1 MSCGSVAYFC
11 RALGAAVVMIGMA
24 LSPASAV
31 AQNDIVLRVLAYNIR
46 HGAGID
52 DSVDLRRAAAVINR
66 LRPDLVA
73 LQEIDSATTRTAGI
87 DQAQRLG
94 TLTNMN
100 AVFGGFM
107 EYREGQYGM
116 ALLSRYPIVEFT
128 NHRLPDGLEPRTALA
143 IAVQPPD
150 FLGSIVMVGIHLYAT
165 EAERL
170 AQAER
175 LIDIFADDPRPVV
188 LVGDFNS
195 QPESP
200 VIDLLSRRW
209 SIPPKSGN
217 RLTFPSDQPAREI
230 DYVMLRPAARFEVL
244 EYRVIDEPV
253 ASDHRPVLLVVR
265 LLEQRQ

>member
-1 MSCGSVAYFC
+1 MSFGSLVHFG
-11 RALGAAVVMIGMA
+11 RVLGAAVVMVGTM
-24 LSPASAV
+24 LCPTSAV
-31 AQNDIVLRVLAYNIR
+31 AQNDVVVRVLAYNIR

-52 DSVDLRRAAAVINR
+52 DSIDLRRAAAVINR
-66 LRPDLVA
+66 LHPDVVA
-73 LQEIDSATTRTAGI
+73 LQEMDSATMRTDGI
-87 DQAQRLG
+87 DQAKRLG

-107 EYREGQYGM
+107 AYREGRYGM

-143 IAVQPPD
+143 MTVRPP
-150 FLGSIVMVGIHLYAT
+150 GSTGPIVVVGIHLYAT

-175 LIDIFADDPRPVV
+175 LIDIFEDDQRPIL

-200 VIDLLSRRW
+200 VIDLLSRMW

-217 RLTFPSDQPAREI
+217 RLTFPSDRPDREI
-230 DYVMLRPAARFEVL
+230 DYVMLRPASRFEVL

-265 LLEQRQ
+265 LLEEPQ

>member
-1 MSCGSVAYFC
+1 MGRPSYFFAFLPLC
-11 RALGAAVVMIGMA
+11 LAIPDVL
-24 LSPASAV
+24 PAQDSGV
-31 AQNDIVLRVLAYNIR
+31 TLRILAYNVR

-116 ALLSRYPIVEFT
+116 ALLSRYPIVEFV

-143 IAVQPPD
+143 IVVQPPD
-150 FLGSIVMVGIHLYAT
+150 FSGSIVMVGIHLYAT

-230 DYVMLRPAARFEVL
+230 DYVMLRPASRFEVL

-265 LLEQRQ
+265 LLEPRQ

>member
-1 MSCGSVAYFC
+1 
-11 RALGAAVVMIGMA
+11 MIGMA

-87 DQAQRLG
+87 DQARRLG
-94 TLTNMN
+94 TLTDMN

-143 IAVQPPD
+143 IAVQPTD
-150 FLGSIVMVGIHLYAT
+150 FSGSIVMVGIHLYAT

-200 VIDLLSRRW
+200 VIDLLSQRW

-230 DYVMLRPAARFEVL
+230 DYVMLRPASRFEVL
-244 EYRVIDEPV
+244 EYRVIDEPI